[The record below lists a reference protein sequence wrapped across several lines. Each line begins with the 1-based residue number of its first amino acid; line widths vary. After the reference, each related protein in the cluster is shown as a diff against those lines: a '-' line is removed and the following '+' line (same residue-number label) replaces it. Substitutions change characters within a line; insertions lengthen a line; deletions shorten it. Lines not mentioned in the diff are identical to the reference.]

1 MGGDAYSVGWLRLI
15 RLLTQYIVPGL
26 VAVVMLG
33 ELLSAP
39 SAGPSLSGYASA
51 YNYLLLV
58 AFTLATVMMIAVC
71 GWTVFLW
78 DIDRLFF
85 TLDNRIDAEIGELEK
100 KSPDREQD
108 GSLLGRAREM
118 LNNAVQTVRGRSV
131 ALIEKAYWDD
141 INAGGVLSFPQ
152 PDIAAAV
159 EQIDKSRRDLLA
171 PLTELVA
178 SAIPLGNLPASDRV
192 AADLQ
197 VRCARG
203 QSAPLPAPGPA
214 VPLATGC
221 ALCTHRRL
229 LLHQYP
235 GVVSRRTGPPS
246 PRPPSHRRVS
256 SCISWTSCCGAHCS
270 ISWSTRIVR
279 SHRLRSIK
287 TPPPSS
293 ITPFFSACSWRS
305 TSSPQCSGS
314 PASCSGVGGCCCG
327 GSRVAPKTQSFKLK
341 YRSPSGERN
350 SQAHACGR
358 QAPDHATPARS
369 FRAPHPTRYSTCAH
383 SHAYATSE
391 G

>member
-85 TLDNRIDAEIGELEK
+85 TLDSRIDAEIGELEK

-178 SAIPLGNLPASDRV
+178 SAIPLGNLPARIVSRLIFRYV
-192 AADLQ
+192 AHEVK
-197 VRCARG
+197 VR
-203 QSAPLPAPGPA
+203 LY
-214 VPLATGC
+214 
-221 ALCTHRRL
+221 RRL
-229 LLHQYP
+229 VLRFLSQLGALFALTAVCFYISILAW
-235 GVVSRRTGPPS
+235 SRVDGS
-246 PRPPSHRRVS
+246 AF
-256 SCISWTSCCGAHCS
+256 TSAS
-270 ISWSTRIVR
+270 V
-279 SHRLRSIK
+279 
-287 TPPPSS
+287 
-293 ITPFFSACSWRS
+293 
-305 TSSPQCSGS
+305 S
-314 PASCSGVGGCCCG
+314 PASVLMYQLDLMLRGALFDFMEHTHRSV
-327 GSRVAPKTQSFKLK
+327 SPITINQNATAFVYYTLLFRMFVAVYVISSVFRVARFM
-341 YRSPSGERN
+341 
-350 SQAHACGR
+350 
-358 QAPDHATPARS
+358 
-369 FRAPHPTRYSTCAH
+369 FRRRWLLLRR
-383 SHAYATSE
+383 
-391 G
+391 